1 MRLLLDEHFSRHIAE
16 QLRTRGH
23 DAVAVGERADLAG
36 LPDDELLA
44 AAQQERRAIVTENW
58 ADFARLLDRAAADGA
73 HHYGVV
79 FTSRR
84 RLPRSRATIGLITDA
99 LAAFLAAHPA
109 EDALRDGSRWLP

>member
-23 DAVAVGERADLAG
+23 DAVAASERPGLAG
-36 LPDDELLA
+36 LADDDLFA
-44 AAQQERRAIVTENW
+44 AAQAERRTIVTENW
-58 ADFARLLDRAAADGA
+58 ADFARLVDRAATDGT

-84 RLPRSRATIGLITDA
+84 QLPRTRDTIGLVADT
-99 LAAFLAAHPA
+99 LSAFLATHPA
-109 EDALRDGSRWLP
+109 DDALRDAARWLP

>member
-23 DAVAVGERADLAG
+23 DAVAAGERPDLQG
-36 LPDDELLA
+36 LADDELFA
-44 AAQQERRAIVTENW
+44 AAPQERRAIVTENW
-58 ADFARLLDRAAADGA
+58 ADFARLLDRAAADGT

-84 RLPRSRATIGLITDA
+84 KLPRHRDTTGLIADA
-99 LAAFLAAHPA
+99 LAAFLSAHPA
-109 EDALRDGSRWLP
+109 EDALRDATRWLP